1 MFDALKERLEGVFK
15 ALRGKGK
22 LGEQDVLDALR
33 EVRRALLEADVHYK
47 VAKELV
53 ERIRVRC
60 VGADILESITPA
72 QQVTAVVYEELAR
85 IMGGGSSTLAISPKP
100 PTVYMMVGLQG
111 SGKTTTAAK
120 LAKRLSKGHRPL
132 LVACDIYR
140 PAALDHKIQICA
152 ASQQVCAHPRNA
164 HPRL

>member
-72 QQVTAVVYEELAR
+72 QQ
-85 IMGGGSSTLAISPKP
+85 GK
-100 PTVYMMVGLQG
+100 QG
-111 SGKTTTAAK
+111 
-120 LAKRLSKGHRPL
+120 
-132 LVACDIYR
+132 V
-140 PAALDHKIQICA
+140 
-152 ASQQVCAHPRNA
+152 
-164 HPRL
+164 